1 MKHTISFD
9 IEFRRNPHKGLYIAV
24 EGIDASG
31 KSTQIE
37 RLGDYLAEKKQ
48 EYVLT
53 SEPRDDGLVGDVIRK
68 VLSGEVQVP
77 SSALQYLYTA
87 NRVINHET
95 IVEPSLQQGKV
106 VISSRCFW
114 SAVAYGIMDRSAVRR
129 YDTDHAT
136 QILVAQGILS
146 MYHQFIVP
154 DITFYLRTSA
164 QTALRRL
171 SAMHKEKDIYEKEE
185 KLVNITKGYDWLL
198 QEFPDQFVVID
209 GEQEEEKVTMQLIN
223 VIDNRLSS

>member
-1 MKHTISFD
+1 MTYPINFD
-9 IEFRRNPHKGLYIAV
+9 LEFRKNPYTGLYIAI

-37 RLGDYLAEKKQ
+37 KLGEYLAEKKK

-68 VLSGEVQVP
+68 VLSGGVQVP
-77 SSALQYLYTA
+77 STALQYLYTA

-106 VISSRCFW
+106 VLSSRCFW
-114 SAVAYGIMDRSAVRR
+114 SAVAYGIMDRSEAGK
-129 YDTDHAT
+129 YDTDNAT

-164 QTALRRL
+164 STALRRL
-171 SAMHKEKDIYEKEE
+171 SAMHKEKDIYEKKE
-185 KLVNITKGYDWLL
+185 KLVKITQGYDWLL
-198 QEFPDQFVVID
+198 QQFPEQFVTIN
-209 GEQEEEKVTMQLIN
+209 GEQDEEAITKEMVKRIN
-223 VIDNRLSS
+223 L